1 MTAPSVP
8 DSRKK
13 PIKDSLSETTSLQSS
28 QSAGRSEEFGT
39 DRVAEA
45 DYSGTETGPD
55 HLDFTVEA
63 LEGEAGDGEGADLP
77 PGLAAVDP
85 NDGFLTQDAFFVGF
99 CTAFNM
105 GACVPPF
112 LKSLAIQPQEEQTAR
127 GASDALYDICM
138 ETPALHFLIK
148 PGNVWFQR
156 VAAIGAFAVPKAMGA
171 VAEMKAR
178 QDPKAKAKPANQNKK
193 PDDGASDGDVLGD
206 KSQYDFAPADGG

>member
-1 MTAPSVP
+1 MTAPSIP

-13 PIKDSLSETTSLQSS
+13 PFKDSLSETTILTNDQSPEKS
-28 QSAGRSEEFGT
+28 GEYSPHGT
-39 DRVAEA
+39 AET
-45 DYSGTETGPD
+45 DYSTETVPD

-112 LKSLAIQPQEEQTAR
+112 LKSLAIQHQEEQTAR

-178 QDPKAKAKPANQNKK
+178 QAPKAKAKPANQNKK
-193 PDDGASDGDVLGD
+193 PDNGASDGDVLGD